1 MEKGRRSSMF
11 NVHCFRSDYDV
22 FVCWIFIEEIS
33 FSRQKVKN
41 ITNVSD
47 HDIHS

>member
-1 MEKGRRSSMF
+1 MCIVLGVIMM
-11 NVHCFRSDYDV
+11 